1 MRFVLYTGALSEH
14 QLPLAREIARR
25 VGEDRFRY
33 VYTNTHGQSFQAGAA
48 NEPWIAFGPH
58 PWLES
63 ADVMLT
69 GMRDADLFA
78 RRAAKGL
85 KTFYMS
91 ERWFKPALG
100 IGRLLCLPYFR
111 MARRLVRLMA
121 SGKLVYLPMG
131 VWAARDMAR
140 LAGLLAGDARCLFR
154 APAVSFAPEPLGAVA
169 GFPWMRMWGYFVAPS
184 DAARARQADAD
195 LGGRALRVL
204 WVGRLLAWKRVDT
217 LFKAAAA
224 CLEKFSL
231 ALTVVG
237 DGPER
242 ARLERL
248 GRRLFAGR
256 PGVLDFRHSVP
267 IGEVRTLM
275 RAHDVYVLPSN
286 GYEGWGAVVSEALEE
301 GMSVLGTFEA
311 GASATMLPKERLF
324 RAGDWRALAR
334 LLEKAREGALPP
346 CAIGDWTAANAAE
359 RLACF
364 MTCQE
369 RERSYLK

>member
-25 VGEDRFRY
+25 VGEDRIRY

-69 GMRDADLFA
+69 GVRDADLFA

-140 LAGLLAGDARCLFR
+140 LAGLLSGDARCLFR
-154 APAVSFAPEPLGAVA
+154 APAVSFAPMPLGAVA
-169 GFPWMRMWGYFVAPS
+169 GFPWVRMWGYFVAPS

-204 WVGRLLAWKRVDT
+204 WVGRLLAWKNFLWRSRSSAT
-217 LFKAAAA
+217 GRSGRGSSGSAAA
-224 CLEKFSL
+224 SSR
-231 ALTVVG
+231 G
-237 DGPER
+237 GR
-242 ARLERL
+242 A
-248 GRRLFAGR
+248 
-256 PGVLDFRHSVP
+256 
-267 IGEVRTLM
+267 
-275 RAHDVYVLPSN
+275 PS
-286 GYEGWGAVVSEALEE
+286 
-301 GMSVLGTFEA
+301 T
-311 GASATMLPKERLF
+311 SATPCRSARCGRSCARTTSTCCRATAT
-324 RAGDWRALAR
+324 RAGGRW
-334 LLEKAREGALPP
+334 
-346 CAIGDWTAANAAE
+346 
-359 RLACF
+359 
-364 MTCQE
+364 
-369 RERSYLK
+369 